1 MSENKEYVTQIQGQS
16 NVHISQEAICTVAAM
31 AAVEVDGVAGLSNL
45 GSDIA
50 GIAGKKNLSRAIRLR
65 SEEDALSIDLSLLVK
80 FGMNIQTVA
89 KNVQDAVRTSVESV
103 IGLQVASVN
112 VHVSGVA
119 FEKGYLWYPG
129 GLTGWLNSHPVFP
142 VGKVF
147 SKRRIACIIYWIRDF
162 T

>member
-16 NVHISQEAICTVAAM
+16 NVHISQKAICTVAAM

-119 FEKGYLWYPG
+119 FEK
-129 GLTGWLNSHPVFP
+129 
-142 VGKVF
+142 
-147 SKRRIACIIYWIRDF
+147 
-162 T
+162 